1 MISDLMI
8 ELELPILKA
17 RSRDEY
23 AMEQEMSPWSIGM
36 LPDKENFKN
45 TKRLLIS
52 EMLKRK
58 FR

>member
-8 ELELPILKA
+8 ELELSILKA